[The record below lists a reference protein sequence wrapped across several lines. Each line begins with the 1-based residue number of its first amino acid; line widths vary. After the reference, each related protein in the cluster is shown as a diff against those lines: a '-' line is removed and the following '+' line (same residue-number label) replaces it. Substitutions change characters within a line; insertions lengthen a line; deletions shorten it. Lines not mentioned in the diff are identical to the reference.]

1 MEFDLYKDIQKR
13 TGGEIYIG
21 VFGPVRTGKST
32 FIKRFMELFVL
43 PFMDNVDKRTRAM
56 DELPQAAQGTMVMTT
71 EPKFIPQEAAQIE
84 VEQGCSLKVRL
95 VDCVGFMVDGASGHM
110 DGNNSRMV
118 QTPWFQEEVPFS
130 AAAEYGTNKV
140 IQEHSTVGIVVTTDG
155 SFGEIPRENYLEA
168 EAKAI
173 HEMESIGKPFVILL
187 NCQKPHSEDT
197 RKLVEQMKEQYDYPV
212 MAVNCM
218 QLKKEDISEIL
229 QTILLEFPISQ
240 VNFYV
245 PKWTQTLPLTHPVK
259 ESLITTARQLQ
270 QKFIKMRQVF
280 HWKNEREDKTNK
292 MISSIYISAMTPSD
306 GTVSLKI
313 EMDESYYYAYIS
325 EMAQVPI
332 EGECELISMIQDL
345 SRTKRDYEK
354 LKDALDAVAR
364 KGYGVVLPELA
375 DFVVDAPELISHG
388 NKFGVKMH
396 AVAPSVHMIKTNIE
410 TEIAPI
416 VGSEEQAM
424 DLITYIKDTQ
434 TQEEGLWNANIFG
447 KSVGELLE
455 EGMRTKLQQMD
466 EECQQNIMDSMQKI
480 VNDSNGG
487 MICIII

>member
-71 EPKFIPQEAAQIE
+71 EPKFIPQEAALIE

-140 IQEHSTVGIVVTTDG
+140 IQEHATVGIVVTTDG

-197 RKLVEQMKEQYDYPV
+197 RKLVEQMKEQYDY
-212 MAVNCM
+212 
-218 QLKKEDISEIL
+218 
-229 QTILLEFPISQ
+229 
-240 VNFYV
+240 
-245 PKWTQTLPLTHPVK
+245 
-259 ESLITTARQLQ
+259 
-270 QKFIKMRQVF
+270 
-280 HWKNEREDKTNK
+280 
-292 MISSIYISAMTPSD
+292 
-306 GTVSLKI
+306 
-313 EMDESYYYAYIS
+313 
-325 EMAQVPI
+325 
-332 EGECELISMIQDL
+332 
-345 SRTKRDYEK
+345 
-354 LKDALDAVAR
+354 
-364 KGYGVVLPELA
+364 
-375 DFVVDAPELISHG
+375 
-388 NKFGVKMH
+388 
-396 AVAPSVHMIKTNIE
+396 
-410 TEIAPI
+410 
-416 VGSEEQAM
+416 
-424 DLITYIKDTQ
+424 
-434 TQEEGLWNANIFG
+434 G
-447 KSVGELLE
+447 K
-455 EGMRTKLQQMD
+455 
-466 EECQQNIMDSMQKI
+466 
-480 VNDSNGG
+480 
-487 MICIII
+487 